1 MDRRL
6 TALRLALSVALG
18 VATTAFQ
25 ASEAAQPEQ
34 RIVRLGFVSPVSA
47 SPTQDPLWIR
57 LRELGWE
64 EGRNLVVER
73 RFAQGH
79 YDRLPTL
86 MNELV
91 DRKVDVLVTFSTP
104 AGIAAKNATRSVPIV
119 DAAMFDPVRDGLVE
133 SLAHPGGN
141 LTGMSWAFS
150 EGFGGKFLE
159 LLQETLPRLST
170 VALITNPR
178 NPGERGMVKEV
189 ASAAEARHL
198 KLVII
203 PLRDSDSLQ
212 SALQQARRA
221 GQALL
226 ILGDPVF
233 SVHRQEIISFCS
245 QHRFPALYGLNDF
258 VQAGG
263 LMSYGLDRKLIWRR
277 AAEYVDKILRGARA
291 EELPVEQPTQFELI
305 VNLKTAKT
313 LGITIP
319 ESILLR
325 ADEVIR

>member
-6 TALRLALSVALG
+6 TALRLGLGFALG
-18 VATTAFQ
+18 VTTSAFQ

-34 RIVRLGFVSPVSA
+34 KIVRLGFVSPVSA

-86 MNELV
+86 M
-91 DRKVDVLVTFSTP
+91 
-104 AGIAAKNATRSVPIV
+104 
-119 DAAMFDPVRDGLVE
+119 
-133 SLAHPGGN
+133 
-141 LTGMSWAFS
+141 S
-150 EGFGGKFLE
+150 E
-159 LLQETLPRLST
+159 LPRLST

-178 NPGERGMVKEV
+178 NPGERGMVNEV

-198 KLVII
+198 KLVIV

-226 ILGDPVF
+226 LLGDPVF
-233 SVHRQEIISFCS
+233 AEHRQEIISFCS
-245 QHRFPALYGLNDF
+245 HHRFPALYGLNDF

-263 LMSYGLDRKLIWRR
+263 LMSYGLDRKPIWRR
-277 AAEYVDKILRGARA
+277 AAEYVDKILRGARP
-291 EELPVEQPTQFELI
+291 EELPVEQPTQYLLT
-305 VNLKTAKT
+305 VNTGVAKT

>member
-1 MDRRL
+1 M
-6 TALRLALSVALG
+6 T
-18 VATTAFQ
+18 
-25 ASEAAQPEQ
+25 
-34 RIVRLGFVSPVSA
+34 
-47 SPTQDPLWIR
+47 
-57 LRELGWE
+57 
-64 EGRNLVVER
+64 
-73 RFAQGH
+73 
-79 YDRLPTL
+79 
-86 MNELV
+86 ELV

-104 AGIAAKNATRSVPIV
+104 AGIAAKKATQTVPIV

-133 SLAHPGGN
+133 SLARPGGN
-141 LTGMSWAFS
+141 LTGMSWAWS

-159 LLQETLPRLST
+159 LLQETVPRLTT

-178 NPGERGMVKEV
+178 NPGERGLVKEV
-189 ASAAEARHL
+189 SSAAEARHL
-198 KLVII
+198 KLVVV
-203 PLRDSDSLQ
+203 PLDDPGSLQ
-212 SALQQARRA
+212 PALQQARRA

-263 LMSYGLDRKLIWRR
+263 LMSYGLDRKPIWRR
-277 AAEYVDKILRGARA
+277 AAEYVDKILRGARP
-291 EELPVEQPTQFELI
+291 EDLPVEQPTRYLLT
-305 VNLKTAKT
+305 VNIGVAKT